1 LRRFVPILLLALG
14 TTIAAGAHG
23 QYDARFVGQSV
34 PAVMTAGQTYGVSI
48 TMTNAGLTVWS
59 AAGGPGTRNAYSLGA
74 QNPQDNVTWRVSPF
88 PNRVPVNGW
97 VLPGSSA
104 RFAFD
109 VVAPSGAGIYDFR
122 WQMVDDFVTWFG
134 DMSPN
139 VKVVVNAADFAPDAT
154 FLSQSVPAQMTGGL
168 RYPVSIT
175 LRNSGNTT
183 WENVAGPGTPGA
195 YSLGSQGPQDTP
207 VWRVEP
213 FSTRVPVTGRVAPGS
228 TITFTFDVLAPATP
242 GTYRF
247 QWQMVDDFVTWFGEQ
262 TPPVDVVVT
271 ASASAPLDAQF
282 VVQDVPTSMVPGEV
296 YPVSITYRNAGTA
309 TWTNTTGPG
318 TRGAFSLGS
327 QTPQDNA
334 IWGLRPIR
342 RAFR

>member
-1 LRRFVPILLLALG
+1 
-14 TTIAAGAHG
+14 
-23 QYDARFVGQSV
+23 
-34 PAVMTAGQTYGVSI
+34 
-48 TMTNAGLTVWS
+48 
-59 AAGGPGTRNAYSLGA
+59 
-74 QNPQDNVTWRVSPF
+74 
-88 PNRVPVNGW
+88 
-97 VLPGSSA
+97 
-104 RFAFD
+104 
-109 VVAPSGAGIYDFR
+109 
-122 WQMVDDFVTWFG
+122 
-134 DMSPN
+134 
-139 VKVVVNAADFAPDAT
+139 
-154 FLSQSVPAQMTGGL
+154 
-168 RYPVSIT
+168 
-175 LRNSGNTT
+175 
-183 WENVAGPGTPGA
+183 
-195 YSLGSQGPQDTP
+195 
-207 VWRVEP
+207 VEP